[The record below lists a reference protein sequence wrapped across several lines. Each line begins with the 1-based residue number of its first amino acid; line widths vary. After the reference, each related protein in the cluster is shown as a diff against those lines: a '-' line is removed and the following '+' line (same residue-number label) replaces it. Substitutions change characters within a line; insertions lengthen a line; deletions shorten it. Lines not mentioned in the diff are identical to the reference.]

1 MRHERIGDAK
11 AVRIAAFGE
20 LGDAVTAL
28 GLHVGVPVL
37 VVVGGADSMSR
48 AEEARVNA
56 LIEALVPHLDRLGGA
71 LVDGGTATG
80 VMRAAGDAR
89 MSANG
94 HFPLIGVVVDPL
106 ARRPGGGAAR
116 DGTNL
121 DRGHTH
127 FLFVPGADW
136 GDESPW
142 LARFAATLAGPAS
155 SATLFANGGDI
166 AWKDVEHSIE
176 LDRRVIAAAGTGR
189 AADELAAGRTDRARA
204 LQATGLV
211 AVVAI
216 KRGAEAKAAAAVARA
231 LAG

>member
-1 MRHERIGDAK
+1 MKAPYSDSSRTLARSPCRSNALVCDAINNLFGALVQVSTFGPRVQETPCGSPRVAVKVAAMRHERIGDAK

-20 LGDAVTAL
+20 LDDAVTAL

-142 LARFAATLAGPAS
+142 LARFAVTLAGPAS
-155 SATLFANGGDI
+155 SATLLANGGDI
-166 AWKDVEHSIE
+166 AWKDVEHS
-176 LDRRVIAAAGTGR
+176 
-189 AADELAAGRTDRARA
+189 
-204 LQATGLV
+204 
-211 AVVAI
+211 
-216 KRGAEAKAAAAVARA
+216 
-231 LAG
+231 

>member
-20 LGDAVTAL
+20 LGDAAAAL
-28 GLHVGVPVL
+28 GLDVGVPVL
-37 VVVGGADSMSR
+37 VVVGGADLMSR

-89 MSANG
+89 MTANG
-94 HFPLIGVVVDPL
+94 HFPLIGVVVDAL
-106 ARRPGGGAAR
+106 ARRPGDGAR

-127 FLFVPGADW
+127 FAFVPGADW

-155 SATLFANGGDI
+155 SATLLANGGDI
-166 AWKDVEHSIE
+166 AWKDAEHSIE

-189 AADELAAGRTDRARA
+189 AADELAAGRTERARA

-211 AVVAI
+211 DVVAI